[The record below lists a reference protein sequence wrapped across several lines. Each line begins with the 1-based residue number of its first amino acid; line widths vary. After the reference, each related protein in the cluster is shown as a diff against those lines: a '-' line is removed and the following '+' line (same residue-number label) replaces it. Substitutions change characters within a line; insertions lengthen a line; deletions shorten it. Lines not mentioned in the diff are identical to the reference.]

1 MSSSC
6 PVSLDAFLA
15 PNTPLIHVHAAV
27 FDDLTFLGMTST
39 HITFDAQGI
48 STLMHGWQ
56 RVLAGDAL
64 EDIPG
69 MPWDIAPF
77 PTSEAPALVPVCQR
91 GWFELGAL
99 EKIAFVV
106 SFVWRIFRDPKEE
119 NKVVRVPKAFLEKRK
134 REIMGELKA
143 EGSEEWVGSSDV
155 LMAWWFKVTAF
166 TSGWLMVR

>member
-15 PNTPLIHVHAAV
+15 PNTPLIHVHATV

-77 PTSEAPALVPVCQR
+77 PTSEAPALVSVCQR

-155 LMAWWFKVTAF
+155 LMAWWFKVTALS
-166 TSGWLMVR
+166 SGWLMVR